1 MLIAGDTSVGTNN
14 AIFIDS
20 SANNYTLSST
30 IQIPQG
36 SINTFSSTAPY
47 SASAYGGS
55 VFFDINGNNILTPS
69 SSTSWSFGTGTFT
82 IEGWINPASF
92 STTKGIIV
100 SNFVA
105 TTFVVGQWKF
115 GCNTAT
121 GQLVFTWATSTTLTS
136 NVNSG
141 ANVVTA
147 NTWQHVAVV
156 RNGTTITIYLN
167 GTSVGSGT
175 MSTSLGATGT
185 VSIGTQQTGT
195 AAGFNG
201 YLSNIRIVKGTAVY
215 TTAFTPPTAPLT
227 AISGTQLLLG
237 FTNAAVIDNAMVS
250 NLQVS
255 STTDSPVSSA
265 STAKYGSGS
274 LYFTQAMNFP
284 DSTKLQLG
292 TGDFTIEGWVSI
304 ESKATPTSAGI
315 VAKGTSTT
323 GWSIN
328 ISSTGKL
335 QFAYTATSFAGATT
349 LLQLT
354 WYHFAVVRSGSAIGN
369 LKIYLNGV
377 LDATSTVA
385 VTTNFN
391 QTSDMYLGA
400 TRGGGAFNLVGNI
413 DDLRITK
420 GVARYTANFT
430 PPQQSLPIQ

>member
-1 MLIAGDTSVGTNN
+1 MLIAGDTSVGKNN
-14 AIFIDS
+14 GIFIDS
-20 SANNYTLSST
+20 SANNYTLT
-30 IQIPQG
+30 GLPAQG
-36 SINTFSSTAPY
+36 SINPFSSTAPY

-55 VFFDINGNNILTPS
+55 GGFDGGYNVLTPS
-69 SSTSWSFGTGTFT
+69 SSTSWSFSTGAFT
-82 IEGWINPASF
+82 IEGWIYPTAF

-215 TTAFTPPTAPLT
+215 TSAFTPPTAPLT
-227 AISGTQLLLG
+227 AISGTQLLLL
-237 FTNAAVIDNAMVS
+237 FNNSAIIDNAMVS
-250 NLQVS
+250 NFQVPN
-255 STTDSPVSSA
+255 TTDCPVSSA
-265 STAKYGSGS
+265 SAAKYGSGS
-274 LYFTQAMNFP
+274 IYFTQGMNFP

-292 TGDFTIEGWVSI
+292 TGDFTIEGWVSVL
-304 ESKATPTSAGI
+304 SKATPTSAGI

-335 QFAYTATSFAGATT
+335 QFAYTATSFSGATT

-369 LKIYLNGV
+369 VKIYLNGV
-377 LDATSTVA
+377 LDATSSVA
-385 VTTNFN
+385 VTDNFN
-391 QTSDMYLGA
+391 QTDLG
-400 TRGGGAFNLVGNI
+400 NLGRDKANLYTLQGYV